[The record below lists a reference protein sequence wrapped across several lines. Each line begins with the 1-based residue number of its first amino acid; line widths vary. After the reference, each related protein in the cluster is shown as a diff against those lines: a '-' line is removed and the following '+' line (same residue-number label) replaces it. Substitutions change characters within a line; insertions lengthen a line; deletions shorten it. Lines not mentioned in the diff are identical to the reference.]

1 VNDEKKE
8 DVAAPP
14 PGEGVSEEANG
25 AEKGGGT
32 VPDRPAKAADPGD
45 GAPPAEQP
53 PAAEAK
59 NGAEQP
65 PAAAEEQGEAPV
77 SEQEKLV
84 AERDKLKDQVL
95 RVAADFDNFRKR
107 TRRDLEENRL
117 KGNEDAIREFL
128 PVFDNLARAIGA
140 YETAKNAE
148 SIVEGVRMV
157 LKMFDDVSER
167 IGLQRLAAIGQ
178 RFDPAVHDAIQQV
191 ETDQYP
197 PGTVVTEVNPGYR
210 FRQRLLRP
218 AIVIV
223 ARAPKQKAAA
233 EEKPEEEPRKNE
245 QEAPQDQQPAPDA
258 GASEAGSGEQSS

>member
-1 VNDEKKE
+1 MNDERKE

-14 PGEGVSEEANG
+14 PGEGVSGEANG
-25 AEKGGGT
+25 AEKGGGA
-32 VPDRPAKAADPGD
+32 VSDRSAKTADPGD

-53 PAAEAK
+53 AAEAK

-65 PAAAEEQGEAPV
+65 LAAAEEQGEAQV

-107 TRRDLEENRL
+107 TRRDLEESRL

-140 YETAKNAE
+140 YETAKNAD

-167 IGLQRLAAIGQ
+167 IGLQRLPAIGQ

-223 ARAPKQKAAA
+223 ARAPKQKDAA
-233 EEKPEEEPRKNE
+233 EEKKPDEEPTTSE
-245 QEAPQDQQPAPDA
+245 QDDQQPAPDA
-258 GASEAGSGEQSS
+258 GASEAESGEQSS